1 MRADDVRHH
10 LVRPGDTYYSLARI
24 YGVSVDAL
32 IAANA
37 EYAGNLVCGTT
48 IVIPD
53 STTVAGNTANAA
65 SGVAAAVS
73 AHISK
78 SEAVGTSSSS
88 TLRVALVLPL
98 RLNGTAD
105 KQQARQVE
113 LYQGF
118 LMALD
123 SIQSAYHRRFDLT
136 VYDSADGLTS
146 LLGGEDLANADL
158 IISTVEKAEAQQ
170 LAAFAEQRSIPLV
183 LPFVYDAAWHS
194 RYPHTYQINTPK
206 AQTYDILTEEV
217 LDRFAD
223 FTPVF
228 VVDSADINKSDDY
241 TVRLR
246 SELSKRHRIYH
257 TFGYSDPADLEQ
269 LAQILPAGTKAL
281 YVPVTAGRAAMRRMF
296 PYLQY
301 LRQQSAGEGAFAVLG
316 TPEWQLYT
324 DEFMEF
330 YYSLDVY
337 LYSKIYV
344 NPFAEDVQAFYSA
357 FKRWYGCDPM
367 PLYPKY
373 ALVGYD
379 LGLYFLTALTRT
391 GRQFGAGVGTA
402 AVTPLQSAITLRSEG
417 NGYINRGVYLIHFTP
432 QTTIEKYDLR

>member
-1 MRADDVRHH
+1 
-10 LVRPGDTYYSLARI
+10 
-24 YGVSVDAL
+24 VSVDAL
-32 IAANA
+32 MAANA
-37 EYAGNLVCGTT
+37 EYAGTLVCGTT

-53 STTVAGNTANAA
+53 STAAVNKASDVANEAAA
-65 SGVAAAVS
+65 SVS
-73 AHISK
+73 AYISK
-78 SEAVGTSSSS
+78 SETVGTSGSS

-98 RLNGTAD
+98 RLDGTAD

-123 SIQSAYHRRFDLT
+123 TIQSAYHRHFDLT
-136 VYDSADGLTS
+136 VYDSAEGLTS
-146 LLGGEDLANADL
+146 LLGSGNFENTDL

-170 LAAFAEQRSIPLV
+170 LAAYAEQRSIPLV

-217 LDRFAD
+217 LERFAD

-246 SELSKRHRIYH
+246 SELTKRHRVYH

-301 LRQQSAGEGAFAVLG
+301 LRQQSTETGEFAVLG

-324 DEFMEF
+324 DEFMGF

-344 NPFAEDVQAFYSA
+344 NPFAEEVQAFYSA
-357 FKRWYGCDPM
+357 FKHWYGCDPM

-379 LGLYFLTALTRT
+379 LGLYFLTALART
-391 GRQFGAGVGTA
+391 GRQFGAGVGAA

-417 NGYINRGVYLIHFTP
+417 SGYINRGVYLIHFTP